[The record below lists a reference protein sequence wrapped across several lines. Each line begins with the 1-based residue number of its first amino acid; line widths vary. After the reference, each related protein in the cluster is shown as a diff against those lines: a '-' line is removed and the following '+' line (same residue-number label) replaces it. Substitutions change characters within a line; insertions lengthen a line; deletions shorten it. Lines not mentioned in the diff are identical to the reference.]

1 MTQEIRNALTL
12 AILEGDASGVKEN
25 VNAALDSQLSAAM
38 ILNEIMIP
46 AMKQVGK
53 LYEDGEYFI
62 PEMLISARAMK
73 DGLTILK
80 PHLMASNIQSRGKI
94 AIGTVQGDLHDI
106 GKNLVA
112 VMLEGA
118 GFEVLD
124 LGIDVPA
131 ERFVELAREKTVD
144 ILAMS
149 ALLTTTMP
157 KMQVMIEALVAAG
170 VRDQVK
176 VIIGG
181 APITQAYATKIG
193 ADGYSEDAAKA
204 VELANSLM
212 Q

>member
-1 MTQEIRNALTL
+1 MKSENCTALTT
-12 AILEGDASGVKEN
+12 AILDGDASGVKDN
-25 VNAALDSQLSAAM
+25 VQACLSEGSTAAD

-46 AMKQVGK
+46 AMKQVGQ
-53 LYEDGEYFI
+53 LYEEGEYFI

-73 DGLTILK
+73 EGLVILK
-80 PHLMASNIQSRGKI
+80 PHLMASNVQSRGKV

-118 GFEVLD
+118 GFEVMD

-131 ERFVELAREKTVD
+131 EKFVEIARDRSVD

-157 KMQVMIEALVAAG
+157 KMQEVMEALKSAG
-170 VRDQVK
+170 VRDQIK
-176 VIIGG
+176 VMVGG
-181 APITQAYATKIG
+181 APVTENYAAKIG
-193 ADGYSEDAAKA
+193 ADGYSEDASKA
-204 VELANSLM
+204 VFLANSLM
-212 Q
+212 K

>member
-1 MTQEIRNALTL
+1 MKSENRSALTT
-12 AILEGDASGVKEN
+12 AILDGDASGVKDN
-25 VNAALDSQLSAAM
+25 VQACLSEGSTAAE

-46 AMKQVGK
+46 AMKQVGQ
-53 LYEDGEYFI
+53 LYEEGEYFI

-73 DGLTILK
+73 EGLVILK
-80 PHLMASNIQSRGKI
+80 PHLMASNVQSRGKV

-118 GFEVLD
+118 GFEVMD

-131 ERFVELAREKTVD
+131 EKFVEIARDRSVD

-157 KMQVMIEALVAAG
+157 KMQEVMEALKSAG
-170 VRDQVK
+170 VRDQIK
-176 VIIGG
+176 VMVGG
-181 APITQAYATKIG
+181 APVTENLCCQNWRG
-193 ADGYSEDAAKA
+193 WLFGRC
-204 VELANSLM
+204 L
-212 Q
+212 